1 MSYVTGSH
9 NFKIGMDMQRGHFWR
24 GDNND
29 STGGIWYRTASSVPE
44 PGHHPGTQRGLAGT
58 T

>member
-9 NFKIGMDMQRGHFWR
+9 NAKVGFEMQRGYFWR

-29 STGGIWYRTASSVPE
+29 STGGIWYTHARSTCRTW
-44 PGHHPGTQRGLAGT
+44 
-58 T
+58 